1 MLVAQPTHFAP
12 VLPWRKISGMIAL
25 VATKGPNAGRRF
37 PLDGDGTLIGRQP
50 DVAVY
55 LDSLSVSRNHARVF
69 SQHGAYFIEDLD
81 SSNGTYLNGVR
92 LKGRAPLTEHDELR
106 IGPYT
111 FHLNAEQPTPTATSD
126 PVIRV
131 SVNASASNQTLFSHN
146 PAYKLQVV
154 LAIAQ
159 DLGRALELDPVLGRL
174 LDHLLRLFPQAD
186 RGMAVLC
193 DGDRLVVR
201 AQRTRHGGGQTDY
214 PFSRSVVRRALEEG
228 VGLLSEDVGGDR
240 KIQLTAT
247 LVSLNLRSFL
257 CVPLIGWEGR
267 RYGVVQLDCLRQ
279 GHSFKADDL
288 ELLTAVCLQAS
299 VVVENA
305 ALHAEHLREAQ
316 LRQELL
322 FAREIQQAFLPTEF
336 DVLGAGGPEV
346 FARVQPAREV
356 SGDLYDFFPL
366 PDGRLAFFLG
376 DVSGKGMP
384 AALFMIAVRTL
395 IRNLA
400 PSTSGPAELLGRLNA
415 ALCADNPTNLYVTL
429 AHGVYDPRDGGV
441 VLALGGHPA
450 PLLRRADGRV
460 EPVNARPGLMIGCAP
475 VAPVYVDKALTLAP
489 GETLI
494 LYTDGYTEAFT
505 ADREMFGVEGL
516 CAALGGPRT
525 AMPLRQCAEEVA
537 AAVARFT
544 GSAELQ
550 DDQTLFLLRR
560 GDMTP
565 PLAHRATRET
575 ACPAPFPHM
584 TALGPHGQPP
594 SPASA

>member
-1 MLVAQPTHFAP
+1 
-12 VLPWRKISGMIAL
+12 MIAL

-55 LDSLSVSRNHARVF
+55 LDSLSVSRHHARIVC
-69 SQHGAYFIEDLD
+69 QQGGYFIEDLG
-81 SSNGTYLNGVR
+81 SSNGTYVNGARVA
-92 LKGRAPLTEHDELR
+92 GRAPLTEHDELR

-111 FHLNAEQPTPTATSD
+111 FHLHTDRPAPAAAPEPIVRASVDAAAT
-126 PVIRV
+126 
-131 SVNASASNQTLFSHN
+131 NQTLFSQN
-146 PAYKLQVV
+146 AAYKLQVV

-159 DLGRALELDPVLGRL
+159 DLGRALELSPVLGRL
-174 LDHLLRLFPQAD
+174 LDHLLHLFPQAD

-193 DGDRLVVR
+193 EGDRLVVR

-214 PFSRSVVRRALEEG
+214 PFSRSIVRRALEEG

-279 GHSFKADDL
+279 GHSFKAEDL

-322 FAREIQQAFLPTEF
+322 LAREIQQSFLPTDF
-336 DVLGAGGPEV
+336 NPLGPDGPEL

-400 PSTSGPAELLGRLNA
+400 PSTSGPAELLRRLNA

-450 PLLRRADGRV
+450 PLLRHADGRI
-460 EPVNARPGLMIGCAP
+460 EPVDARPGLMIGCAP
-475 VAPVYVDKALTLAP
+475 VEPVYTDKALTLAR

-505 ADREMFGVEGL
+505 PDRKMFGVEGL
-516 CAALGGPRT
+516 CEALGGPRT
-525 AMPLRQCAEEVA
+525 PMPLRQCAEEVA
-537 AAVARFT
+537 ATVARFT
-544 GSAELQ
+544 GIDELQ
-550 DDQTLFLLRR
+550 DDQTLFMLRR
-560 GDMTP
+560 
-565 PLAHRATRET
+565 R
-575 ACPAPFPHM
+575 
-584 TALGPHGQPP
+584 
-594 SPASA
+594 